1 MCIGR
6 GHIVKITSKC
16 CKMFIQISLNCGHI
30 ILPLLYTD
38 TYVRMY
44 FNANKVEKLLA
55 STARPLIPPAPPSN
69 ADQSQLRTGR
79 TRLRWRRSRSRNRH
93 PKKYISSWPKIHI
106 VCIQPHTPNGCS
118 INSTRTPQKD
128 TEIQKYLARFQH
140 FAYVTPPKADLAY
153 VYTNNIVY
161 IYIDIVNCPQQL
173 SPPKIG
179 TVVGTWNRSHC
190 AVITSIICCLDKT
203 LGDWEIL

>member
-1 MCIGR
+1 MYVC
-6 GHIVKITSKC
+6 TSMQTKL
-16 CKMFIQISLNCGHI
+16 KNFWLVPPAPLFHP
-30 ILPLLYTD
+30 LPLL
-38 TYVRMY
+38 MLIK
-44 FNANKVEKLLA
+44 ANCAPDARVYADVAVEVE
-55 STARPLIPPAPPSN
+55 IGI
-69 ADQSQLRTGR
+69 Q
-79 TRLRWRRSRSRNRH
+79 
-93 PKKYISSWPKIHI
+93 KKYISSWPKIHI

-140 FAYVTPPKADLAY
+140 FAYVTLPKADLAY

>member
-1 MCIGR
+1 
-6 GHIVKITSKC
+6 
-16 CKMFIQISLNCGHI
+16 MFIQISLNCGHI

-55 STARPLIPPAPPSN
+55 STAPPPLFHPLPLLMLIKANCAPDARVY
-69 ADQSQLRTGR
+69 ADVAVEVEIGIQ
-79 TRLRWRRSRSRNRH
+79 
-93 PKKYISSWPKIHI
+93 KKYISSWPKIHI

-161 IYIDIVNCPQQL
+161 IYRY
-173 SPPKIG
+173 S
-179 TVVGTWNRSHC
+179 
-190 AVITSIICCLDKT
+190 
-203 LGDWEIL
+203 